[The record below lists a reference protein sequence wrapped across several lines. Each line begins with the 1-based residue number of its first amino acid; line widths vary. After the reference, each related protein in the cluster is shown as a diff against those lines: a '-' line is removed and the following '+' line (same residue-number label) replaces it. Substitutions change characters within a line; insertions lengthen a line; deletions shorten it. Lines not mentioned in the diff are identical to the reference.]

1 MKHKKYLH
9 TPIASVPVN
18 KRANIR
24 DVLLSMSKA
33 SFQGRQLGEALLVW
47 EEMLD
52 KGCYVFMGLAGAM
65 VPAGMRGVIEWL
77 IREEKIHCLVS
88 TGANLFH
95 ELHECIGRHHY
106 KGHPDMDDVELREC
120 GIDRIYDTLA
130 HDKEFLDDDRF
141 ILDFSRRNFEKGENV
156 TTAEFFRRL
165 GKYLKN
171 KGKKGFIVTA
181 YEKAVPIY
189 CSALGDSS
197 YGIALA
203 AYTDERIINFD
214 IIQDARDLGKLIIEH
229 PKTGVIYLGGGHPKN
244 FIQQAEI
251 IAAQI
256 LETSPRKK
264 RKRDEINEGHLYA
277 VQISTDAPHWGGL
290 SGCPLQEGQSW
301 GKEHPNAAMVNLY
314 CDATIA
320 LPLLANA
327 LAQKRG

>member
-9 TPIASVPVN
+9 TPIAPVPVN
-18 KRANIR
+18 RKGNVR
-24 DVLLSMSKA
+24 DLLLEMSKA
-33 SFQGRQLGEALLVW
+33 SFQGRKLGEALLTW

-65 VPAGMRGVIEWL
+65 VPAGMRDVIDWL
-77 IREEKIHCLVS
+77 IRAGKIHCLVS

-95 ELHECIGRHHY
+95 ELHECVGRHHY
-106 KGHPDMDDVELREC
+106 RGHPDMDDVELREC
-120 GIDRIYDTLA
+120 GVDRIYDTLA
-130 HDKEFLDDDRF
+130 HDEEFLENDRF
-141 ILDFSRRNFEKGENV
+141 ILKFTVENFQKGENI
-156 TTAEFFRRL
+156 TTAEYFKRL
-165 GKYLKN
+165 GKFLKN

-181 YEKAVPIY
+181 YERGVPIY

-203 AYTDERIINFD
+203 AYTDELLVNFD
-214 IIQDARDLGKLIIEH
+214 IIQDVRDLGALILDH

-251 IAAQI
+251 VAAQI
-256 LETSPRKK
+256 MARKPPK
-264 RKRDEINEGHLYA
+264 KSREINEGHIYA
-277 VQISTDAPHWGGL
+277 IQISTDAPHWGGL

-301 GKEHPNAAMVNLY
+301 GKEHPNAEMVNLY

-320 LPLLANA
+320 LPLLATA
-327 LAQKRG
+327 LAQRRS